1 MISISLSPN
10 VFARDIFASLKMLF
24 LPWQWQQG
32 KYEEKFKQQ
41 FSQYFLS
48 SGTKFPTVYLTNS
61 GRSALYLILQSL
73 NTKQG
78 DEILLQAFTCNAVV
92 NPILWNKANPVYVDI
107 SDDYNMNI
115 VDLEKKITK
124 NSKAIIVQHT
134 FGIPAK
140 IEQIIKIAREHNL
153 IVIEDCAHAL
163 GQELNGKKLGT
174 FGDISFFSFGRDK
187 IISSVYGGAIMLNK
201 RGNIKKEKFQLEI
214 KNLKYPSKLWTLQQ
228 LLHPVLM
235 SMILHLYN
243 FPFNGNGVG
252 KWILVFFQKI
262 RILSKAVSYKEK
274 QGQKPNFFPA
284 RLANALA
291 YLALIQFKRLEKFNT
306 HRKKMIN
313 FYAKELKDCRLP
325 VADCQLQSLLRF
337 PIKHKNAKQII
348 KRAYKKGILLGDWYN
363 IAIAPDD
370 TNLDKMKY
378 YKGLCPNAEKLS
390 QQTLNLPTNPNLTL
404 KKAQK
409 IVNFILNQ

>member
-10 VFARDIFASLKMLF
+10 VFACDIFASLKMLF

-48 SGTKFPTVYLTNS
+48 SGTKFPTIYLTNS

-73 NTKQG
+73 NIKQG
-78 DEILLQAFTCNAVV
+78 DEILLQAFTCNAVS
-92 NPILWNKANPVYVDI
+92 NPILWSKANPVYVDI
-107 SDDYNMNI
+107 SDDYNMDIN
-115 VDLEKKITK
+115 DLEKKITK

-140 IEQIIKIAREHNL
+140 IEQIIKIAREYNL
-153 IVIEDCAHAL
+153 IVIEDCAHSL

-187 IISSVYGGAIMLNK
+187 IISSVYGGSILENK
-201 RGNIKKEKFQLEI
+201 KIS
-214 KNLKYPSKLWTLQQ
+214 NLKSQISNLSYPSRLWILQQ
-228 LLHPVLM
+228 LFHPILM
-235 SMILHLYN
+235 SVILFFYN
-243 FPFNGNGVG
+243 IPFKGNGIG
-252 KWILVFFQKI
+252 KWVLVLLQKSHI
-262 RILSKAVSYKEK
+262 ISKAVSYKEK
-274 QGQKPNFFPA
+274 QGEKPNFFPA
-284 RLANALA
+284 RLPNALA
-291 YLALIQFKRLEKFNT
+291 YLALIQFNRVEKFND
-306 HRKKMIN
+306 HRRKLVEFYNNKFKKYTEYLILN
-313 FYAKELKDCRLP
+313 NKY
-325 VADCQLQSLLRF
+325 SLIRF
-337 PIKHKNAKQII
+337 SIRHSNAKQII
-348 KRAYKKGILLGDWYN
+348 KKARKKGILLGDWYN
-363 IAIAPDD
+363 ITIAPDD

>member
-10 VFARDIFASLKMLF
+10 VFACDIFASLKMLF

-48 SGTKFPTVYLTNS
+48 SGTKFPTIYLTNS

-73 NTKQG
+73 NIKQE
-78 DEILLQAFTCNAVV
+78 DEILLQAFTCNAVS
-92 NPILWNKANPVYVDI
+92 NPILWSKANPVYVDI
-107 SDDYNMNI
+107 SDDYNMDIN
-115 VDLEKKITK
+115 DLEKKITK

-140 IEQIIKIAREHNL
+140 IEQIIKIAREYNL
-153 IVIEDCAHAL
+153 IVIEDCAHSL

-187 IISSVYGGAIMLNK
+187 IISSVYGGSILENK
-201 RGNIKKEKFQLEI
+201 KIS
-214 KNLKYPSKLWTLQQ
+214 NLKSQISNLSYPSRLWILQQ
-228 LLHPVLM
+228 LFHPILM
-235 SMILHLYN
+235 SVILFFYN
-243 FPFNGNGVG
+243 IPFKGNGIG
-252 KWILVFFQKI
+252 KWVLVLLQKSHI
-262 RILSKAVSYKEK
+262 ISKAVSYKEK
-274 QGQKPNFFPA
+274 QGEKPNFFPA
-284 RLANALA
+284 RLPNALA
-291 YLALIQFKRLEKFNT
+291 YLALIQFNRVEKFND
-306 HRKKMIN
+306 HRRKLVEFYNNKFKKYTEYLILN
-313 FYAKELKDCRLP
+313 NKY
-325 VADCQLQSLLRF
+325 SLIRF
-337 PIKHKNAKQII
+337 SIRHSNAKQII
-348 KRAYKKGILLGDWYN
+348 KKARKKGILLGDWYN
-363 IAIAPDD
+363 ITIAPDD

>member
-10 VFARDIFASLKMLF
+10 VFACDIFASLKMLF

-48 SGTKFPTVYLTNS
+48 SGTKFPTIYLTNS

-73 NTKQG
+73 NIKQG
-78 DEILLQAFTCNAVV
+78 DEILLQAFTCNAVS
-92 NPILWNKANPVYVDI
+92 NPILWSKANPVYVDI
-107 SDDYNMNI
+107 SDDYNMDIN
-115 VDLEKKITK
+115 DLEKKITK

-140 IEQIIKIAREHNL
+140 IEQIIKIAREYNL
-153 IVIEDCAHAL
+153 IVIEDCAHSL

-187 IISSVYGGAIMLNK
+187 IISSVYGGSILENK
-201 RGNIKKEKFQLEI
+201 KIS
-214 KNLKYPSKLWTLQQ
+214 NLKSQISNLSYPSRLWILQQ
-228 LLHPVLM
+228 LLHPILM
-235 SMILHLYN
+235 SVILFFYN
-243 FPFNGNGVG
+243 IPFKGNGIG
-252 KWILVFFQKI
+252 KWVLVLLQKSHI
-262 RILSKAVSYKEK
+262 ISKAVSYKEK
-274 QGQKPNFFPA
+274 QGEKPNFFPA
-284 RLANALA
+284 RLPNALA
-291 YLALIQFKRLEKFNT
+291 YLALIQFNRVEKFND
-306 HRKKMIN
+306 HRRKLVEFYNNKFKKYTEYLILN
-313 FYAKELKDCRLP
+313 NKY
-325 VADCQLQSLLRF
+325 SLIRF
-337 PIKHKNAKQII
+337 SIRHSNAKQII
-348 KRAYKKGILLGDWYN
+348 KKARKKGILLGDWYN
-363 IAIAPDD
+363 ITIAPDD